1 MAKIWSPMTS
11 KMPMKMGSGKKDCG
25 SKKMGGKGK

>member
-11 KMPMKMGSGKKDCG
+11 KMPMKMGSGSKCCSG
-25 SKKMGGKGK
+25 KKMGGKGK

>member
-11 KMPMKMGSGKKDCG
+11 KLPVKMGSKKDCVG
-25 SKKMGGKGK
+25 KKMGGKK